1 MTQGLP
7 LGLPQGSTHWQGQG
21 LPQGKPLP
29 YSLSLS
35 LSLSLKVWSPTI
47 HKSPEGL
54 VRSHRMDGER

>member
-1 MTQGLP
+1 M
-7 LGLPQGSTHWQGQG
+7 
-21 LPQGKPLP
+21 P